1 MDPIY
6 LSVIVSMVFEAYD
19 ALSAADRSAICTP
32 ITQKRNNIQV
42 VICSQSMVS
51 IGKQIEKT
59 ASDNCHFPF
68 SINHKRAIQGTVQ
81 LSIMGITE
89 TRL

>member
-1 MDPIY
+1 

-42 VICSQSMVS
+42 VICSQ
-51 IGKQIEKT
+51 
-59 ASDNCHFPF
+59 
-68 SINHKRAIQGTVQ
+68 
-81 LSIMGITE
+81 
-89 TRL
+89 